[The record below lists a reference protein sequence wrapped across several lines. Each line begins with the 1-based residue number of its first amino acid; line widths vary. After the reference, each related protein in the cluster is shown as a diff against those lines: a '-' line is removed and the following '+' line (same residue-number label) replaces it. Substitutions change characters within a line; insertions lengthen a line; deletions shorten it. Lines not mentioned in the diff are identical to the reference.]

1 LSATGDKID
10 RKADRALVDACRRG
24 DPSAWRE
31 LYRTWSGPMGRFLR
45 GAMGVRDVDDM
56 VQSVFL
62 EFLNSIESFRHDASL
77 ATWLYTIARRVVY
90 RSIRTESRRRRKH
103 RAVAEVTQADG
114 WRPADPD
121 ALRRTEA
128 RSQLRVV
135 SDALAQMDERYRMVW
150 VLREIEGL
158 GNDQIAEILDVR
170 LPTVRTRYFR
180 ARAKI
185 VDALEKAE
193 QAAQEAITSRGRPPA
208 WSGARVERAS

>member
-1 LSATGDKID
+1 MSATGDKKD
-10 RKADRALVDACRRG
+10 RKADKALVEACRRG
-24 DPSAWRE
+24 DPAAWRE
-31 LYRTWSGPMGRFLR
+31 LYRTWSGPIGRFLR
-45 GAMGVRDVDDM
+45 GAMGIRDVDDL

-103 RAVAEVTQADG
+103 RAVADATLSSG

-135 SDALAQMDERYRMVW
+135 SEALTKMDERYRMVW

-158 GNDQIAEILDVR
+158 GNDEIAEILDVR

-185 VDALEKAE
+185 VAALEKAE
-193 QAAQEAITSRGRPPA
+193 QAAQEATASCGLPPA

>member
-1 LSATGDKID
+1 
-10 RKADRALVDACRRG
+10 
-24 DPSAWRE
+24 
-31 LYRTWSGPMGRFLR
+31 MGRFLR
-45 GAMGVRDVDDM
+45 GAMGVRDVDDL

-62 EFLNSIESFRHDASL
+62 EFLSSIGSFRHDSSL

-103 RAVAEVTQADG
+103 RAVAEVTQASG
-114 WRPADPD
+114 WSQGDPD
-121 ALRRTEA
+121 ALRRAEA

-135 SDALAQMDERYRMVW
+135 SEVLASMDERYRMVW
-150 VLREIEGL
+150 VLREMEGL

-185 VDALEKAE
+185 VDALEQAE
-193 QAAQEAITSRGRPPA
+193 QAEKEAKASKRRAQG